1 MKTIVAPISEQN
13 YMVSEA
19 PVVAGDWLAA
29 KVRPISVAFSVP
41 EPFWDGLG
49 RFPGAGPG
57 KTEIDRGSIIGPK
70 TLLERFGTFSGVG
83 AVSREP

>member
-1 MKTIVAPISEQN
+1 MKTIVTPISEQN

-19 PVVAGDWLAA
+19 PVVAGDRLAA
-29 KVRPISVAFSVP
+29 KVRPISVTFSVP

-49 RFPGAGPG
+49 RFPGA
-57 KTEIDRGSIIGPK
+57 EIDRGSIIGPK
-70 TLLERFGTFSGVG
+70 TLLERFGTFSGAG